1 MLPFF
6 VTFVAMSQDVLSKEH
21 QLAMVL
27 ADLDADCVAWLHE
40 GVLEPN
46 LIQRYTKAFRN
57 NNIQRLHVCD
67 LEGGELMKQW
77 ATLPDL
83 FDRFVDWGLTRRS
96 VVLTT
101 GGGAFSDA
109 VGMAASLWKRGMR
122 VIHMPTTPLA
132 AVDAAWGGKTAFN
145 WRGAKNQVGTI
156 HLPEHVHLDARWM
169 RTLSP
174 REFRAGLAEAVKH
187 AMLDRRALNWMQ
199 THDIHWAGNTDWDGL
214 TLWFDQMSITKRGI
228 VAGDLNEQGE
238 RNVLNLGHTVA
249 HALEAAAS
257 DQGES
262 LLHGEAVAVGLRFAL
277 FEATQCALSPDSL
290 DTEGQTDSKW
300 IDHWLEAHLPLP
312 EMAWPT
318 ANALWRWMHHDK
330 KNHHAEVKD
339 MAWRG
344 IGRVEWPLSWEKQIF
359 EATWEQFLRLK
370 FSEV

>member
-1 MLPFF
+1 M
-6 VTFVAMSQDVLSKEH
+6 
-21 QLAMVL
+21 
-27 ADLDADCVAWLHE
+27 
-40 GVLEPN
+40 
-46 LIQRYTKAFRN
+46 
-57 NNIQRLHVCD
+57 
-67 LEGGELMKQW
+67 
-77 ATLPDL
+77 
-83 FDRFVDWGLTRRS
+83 DWGLTRRS

-300 IDHWLEAHLPLP
+300 IDHWLETHLPLP

-318 ANALWRWMHHDK
+318 AK
-330 KNHHAEVKD
+330 PFGV
-339 MAWRG
+339 G
-344 IGRVEWPLSWEKQIF
+344 
-359 EATWEQFLRLK
+359 
-370 FSEV
+370 